1 MYSFKEMPPSQL
13 FPGSI
18 PCMDINTGYSVV
30 IGSTLKNTNLPFGC
44 VSASVIPSRPR
55 WSRTSNPFVWLSP
68 REKKWDPTNYFL
80 YGVFDLGWY
89 EFQLKY
95 WWLWFVFC
103 KIQVPDPAWKDLW
116 CHQHGHISC
125 CNHWKIREK
134 KFLYSVFTFFL
145 VIIMILG
152 LLKCLEETSFYE
164 RKK

>member
-1 MYSFKEMPPSQL
+1 MPPNQL

-18 PCMDINTGYSVV
+18 PCMGRNTGNFVV

-44 VSASVIPSRPR
+44 VSASVIPSIPR

-68 REKKWDPTNYFL
+68 RQKKWDPTNYFL

-95 WWLWFVFC
+95 WWLWFSFC

-116 CHQHGHISC
+116 CHQHGHIWC

-134 KFLYSVFTFFL
+134 KFLNSVLRFSL
-145 VIIMILG
+145 
-152 LLKCLEETSFYE
+152 
-164 RKK
+164 